1 MRLFKPSTN
10 FFILF
15 FLVVACV
22 PKKEHEQVKAEL
34 ASLTEAKAKEDM
46 LLLQMDERMDSI
58 GILLD
63 SIEVQEEGIMLN
75 LEDGIQY
82 DDYVGRLSQIQDYM
96 ERTNSELRNL
106 EEALLKS
113 DNDNKVYR
121 NIVAN
126 YKKMIAEKDE
136 TIGQLQEKIATYE
149 EEKVAL
155 VRTVDL
161 QNDELTELQN
171 QVAQQQEEI
180 GALSDDLDTSKDET
194 LKVRAEKFY
203 SIAQSTESLAEK
215 TSSFLNGKK
224 KKAYYRQA
232 YDYYK
237 QAFEL
242 DAEMTDAYDKM
253 TELESK
259 F

>member
-1 MRLFKPSTN
+1 MKFTKSIAKLLVLLFV
-10 FFILF
+10 F
-15 FLVVACV
+15 ACV
-22 PKKEHEQVKAEL
+22 PKKEHEQLKAEYEAL
-34 ASLTEAKAKEDM
+34 NKAKAAEEA
-46 LLLQMDERMDSI
+46 LLNEMDTKMDSI

-75 LEDGIQY
+75 LESGIKY
-82 DDYVGRLSQIQDYM
+82 DDYVGRLAQIQDYM
-96 ERTNSELRNL
+96 ERTNNELKQL
-106 EEALLKS
+106 EEALVAS

-121 NIVAN
+121 NIVAS

-136 TIGQLQEKIATYE
+136 TISQLQEKIATYE

-161 QNDELTELQN
+161 QNDELYTLQE
-171 QVAQQQEEI
+171 QVTKQQDEI
-180 GALSDDLDTSKDET
+180 SRLSEDLDTSQDET
-194 LKVRAEKFY
+194 VKVRAEKFY
-203 SIAQSTESLAEK
+203 SLAQSTEALAEK
-215 TSSFLNGKK
+215 TSGFLNGKK

-242 DAEMTDAYDKM
+242 DADLTEAYDKM
-253 TELESK
+253 EELQEK

>member
-1 MRLFKPSTN
+1 MKYTKFSANLL
-10 FFILF
+10 FILF
-15 FLVVACV
+15 IAACV
-22 PKKEHEQVKAEL
+22 PKKEHEQLKAEYEAL
-34 ASLTEAKAKEDM
+34 NQAKAEEEV
-46 LLLQMDERMDSI
+46 LLNQMDEKMDSI

-75 LEDGIQY
+75 LESGIKY
-82 DDYVGRLSQIQDYM
+82 DDYVARLAQIQDYM
-96 ERTNSELRNL
+96 QRTNNELKQLEDALVASE
-106 EEALLKS
+106 
-113 DNDNKVYR
+113 NDNKVYR
-121 NIVAN
+121 NIVAS

-136 TIGQLQEKIATYE
+136 TISQLQEKIATYE

-161 QNDELTELQN
+161 QNDELSELQD
-171 QVAQQQEEI
+171 QVTMQQDEI
-180 GALSDDLDTSKDET
+180 SRLSEDLDTSQDET
-194 LKVRAEKFY
+194 VKVRAEKFF
-203 SIAQSTESLAEK
+203 SLAQSTEALADK
-215 TSSFLNGKK
+215 TSGFLNGKK

-242 DAEMTDAYDKM
+242 DADLTQAYDKM
-253 TELESK
+253 EEIQDK

>member
-1 MRLFKPSTN
+1 MKYTKFSTN
-10 FFILF
+10 LLFIIILA
-15 FLVVACV
+15 ACV

-34 ASLTEAKAKEDM
+34 EALSKAKAEEEE
-46 LLLQMDERMDSI
+46 LLGKMDQKMDSI
-58 GILLD
+58 GVLLD

-75 LEDGIQY
+75 LESGIKY
-82 DDYVGRLSQIQDYM
+82 DDYVGRLAQLQEYM
-96 ERTNSELRNL
+96 DRTNNELKQL
-106 EEALLKS
+106 EEALLQS
-113 DNDNKVYR
+113 ENDNKVYR
-121 NIVAN
+121 NIVAS
-126 YKKMIAEKDE
+126 YKKMVAEKDE
-136 TIGQLQEKIATYE
+136 TISQLQEKIATYE

-171 QVAQQQEEI
+171 QVTQQQDAI
-180 GALSDDLDTSKDET
+180 SKLSEDLDTSQDET
-194 LKVRAEKFY
+194 VKVRAEKFFTL
-203 SIAQSTESLAEK
+203 AESTEALAEK
-215 TSSFLNGKK
+215 TSGFLNGKK

-242 DAEMTDAYDKM
+242 DADM
-253 TELESK
+253 TEAYTKMEELEEK